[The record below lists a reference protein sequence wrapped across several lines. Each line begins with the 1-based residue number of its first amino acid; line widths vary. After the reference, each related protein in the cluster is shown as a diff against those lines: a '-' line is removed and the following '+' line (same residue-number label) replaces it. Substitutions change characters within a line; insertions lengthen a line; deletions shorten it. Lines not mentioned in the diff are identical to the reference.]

1 MKSPEE
7 KYIIQDKRKTNHK
20 LQRNKSTRSSLEK
33 DKDEERKRM
42 CQRMRE

>member
-1 MKSPEE
+1 MQSPEE
-7 KYIIQDKRKTNHK
+7 KYIIQDKRKKNHK

-33 DKDEERKRM
+33 DKDEERKRL